1 MEQLFG
7 AGRDSPE
14 HSTTEGRTL
23 YTSWLRRQGG
33 RWHLKQKGSIG
44 PRLGSVT
51 GELQCCHVPKT
62 SDGSEHGD
70 RAGRPRFGVVP
81 SGLHY
86 RFSLLVVLKWY
97 NLKLSL

>member
-1 MEQLFG
+1 MEHLFG

-23 YTSWLRRQGG
+23 CTSWLRRQGG

-51 GELQCCHVPKT
+51 GELQCCHVSET
-62 SDGSEHGD
+62 SDGSERGH
-70 RAGRPRFGVVP
+70 RAGRPRFRGRAVWT
-81 SGLHY
+81 
-86 RFSLLVVLKWY
+86 SLSFLPFCCPEMV
-97 NLKLSL
+97 